1 VYIIVF
7 DCVLEFIQRN
17 KKKKRGF
24 KTTKNRRK
32 KTTHTLDYYK
42 VVLAKNRNNEKE
54 SFLSYRN
61 QEEKYLIHDVK
72 CIIKKIII

>member
-7 DCVLEFIQRN
+7 DCVLELIQRN
-17 KKKKRGF
+17 KKKWGF
-24 KTTKNRRK
+24 KTTKNKRK
-32 KTTHTLDYYK
+32 TNTHTLDYYK
-42 VVLAKNRNNEKE
+42 AVSAKNGNDEKE

-61 QEEKYLIHDVK
+61 REEKYLIHDVK